1 MAAAFVLGAE
11 GVQLGTRFVAS
22 VESPVHDNWKQAIVD
37 TAETGTVL
45 LNRFAKPGMRALRTE
60 RTTRLEQETGNVWGQ
75 FGSPADLY
83 FGGDMEAAIPMAGQ
97 GAGRIDG
104 VLPVAEI
111 LAGLVEG
118 LRRRSR
124 GHGRPVPAR
133 LKAVRHLHHI
143 MTLEDWD
150 RFEAS
155 GLSVQSTRDRTLA
168 EEGFIHCS
176 YTEQVEGTLSRFYGD
191 LDDVVV
197 LTLDPER
204 LDADVI
210 DEPAADGTLF
220 PHVYGPLTMG
230 AVIEVVRRKPG

>member
-37 TAETGTVL
+37 AAETGTVL

-111 LAGLVEG
+111 LADLVEG
-118 LRRRSR
+118 FADALGATADQYLR
-124 GHGRPVPAR
+124 G
-133 LKAVRHLHHI
+133 
-143 MTLEDWD
+143 
-150 RFEAS
+150 
-155 GLSVQSTRDRTLA
+155 
-168 EEGFIHCS
+168 
-176 YTEQVEGTLSRFYGD
+176 
-191 LDDVVV
+191 
-197 LTLDPER
+197 
-204 LDADVI
+204 
-210 DEPAADGTLF
+210 
-220 PHVYGPLTMG
+220 
-230 AVIEVVRRKPG
+230 